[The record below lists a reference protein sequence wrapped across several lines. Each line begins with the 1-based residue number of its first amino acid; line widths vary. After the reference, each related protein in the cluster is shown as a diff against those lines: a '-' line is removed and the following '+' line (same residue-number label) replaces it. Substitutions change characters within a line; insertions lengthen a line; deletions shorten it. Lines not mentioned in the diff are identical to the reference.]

1 MNRIR
6 LSFIIFATLA
16 ILSCKKKEE
25 TVVLPSLS
33 GQLKINGIEAF
44 VGADEASRTLTL
56 RPSGAKHPEGQNLGY
71 YWKVSPIMTSYDTTR
86 YENGLNK
93 KGQESDGT
101 FTYTLKDS
109 LGTYAIYCYAYA
121 AGYSGLSAAGYVT
134 VVRGGVNTSP
144 DGLEVSITYSEN
156 TEKELKKLADTEY
169 YYVSDGACDWIANN
183 VTDQTSGTAFLGYD
197 VMSDVFGRYY
207 SYDEAKAV
215 CASLPAAGGNQWRL
229 PTDEDWVNLV
239 KNITTDATGEFKA
252 ETHADIYW
260 DTKKNGKPSLAA
272 RLIAEG
278 RFNGDQL
285 WSYWPEIGVPE
296 NTSGMAILPFGY
308 SNLGVTPTPQSKSNY
323 PAALFEGTYEF
334 AAFWTADE
342 VEDNT
347 DMAYYRYIYM
357 KSPHFMISKGYKGTF
372 GASVRCVR
380 ESL

>member
-25 TVVLPSLS
+25 TVLPALS

-44 VGADEASRTLTL
+44 VGADETSRTLTL
-56 RPSGAKHPEGQNLGY
+56 TPSGAKHPEGKKLGY
-71 YWKVSPIMTSYDTTR
+71 YWKVSPLMTSYDTTR

-93 KGQESDGT
+93 QGQESDGT

-109 LGTYAIYCYAYA
+109 LGTYRIYCYAYA
-121 AGYSGLSAAGYVT
+121 AGYTGLSAAGYVT
-134 VVRGGVNTSP
+134 VVRGGVKASP
-144 DGLEVSITYSEN
+144 DGPAVSITN
-156 TEKELKKLADTEY
+156 TLITEKGTKLADTDY
-169 YYVSDGACDWIANN
+169 YYVSDGARDWIANN
-183 VTDQTSGTAFLGYD
+183 IAEPTRGTAFLGYD
-197 VMSDVFGRYY
+197 AMSDVFGRYY

-239 KNITTDATGEFKA
+239 KSITTNATGEFKA

-260 DTKKNGKPSLAA
+260 STDENGKPSLAA
-272 RLIAEG
+272 RLIADG
-278 RFNGDQL
+278 YFNGDKL
-285 WSYWPEIGVPE
+285 WSYWPEIGVPD

-308 SNLGVTPTPQSKSNY
+308 SNLGVTPTPKSKSNY

-342 VEDNT
+342 VADNT
-347 DMAYYRYIYM
+347 DMAYYRYIYT

-380 ESL
+380 ESN